1 MLFSINKYLHSDQII
16 CSNRQLNS
24 VIEDHFQQQKLLFM
38 FCTGNE
44 AGHHKLKEDT
54 SANRLAATPPP
65 DVVYSY
71 TNLLG
76 IEVPFVGMC
85 FCDYL

>member
-1 MLFSINKYLHSDQII
+1 
-16 CSNRQLNS
+16 
-24 VIEDHFQQQKLLFM
+24 M
-38 FCTGNE
+38 FCAGNE
-44 AGHHKLKEDT
+44 AGHYKLKEDT
-54 SANRLAATPPP
+54 SANRLTATPPP